1 MVKKAAP
8 QFLDRLCELCRN
20 HFKAL
25 LEFLEENALPYVLNP
40 HLVRGL
46 DYYTRTVFELF
57 VEERKAATEEPP
69 TAAPAPERAA
79 SDGAPAH
86 EAAPVKRLAV
96 VGGGRYD
103 GLIELVGGRPTPA
116 VGGALG
122 LERLVAIVKERGT
135 KVPPAPKTRAFVV
148 QLGELAKRKSFRVM
162 EELRR
167 AGISAAESLG
177 RDSIRSQLKVADR
190 LGAEYALII
199 GQKEALDGMVILREM
214 SSGIQE
220 TILQARLIETMK
232 RKFKS
237 HPRG

>member
-1 MVKKAAP
+1 MP
-8 QFLDRLCELCRN
+8 S
-20 HFKAL
+20 
-25 LEFLEENALPYVLNP
+25 
-40 HLVRGL
+40 G
-46 DYYTRTVFELF
+46 
-57 VEERKAATEEPP
+57 
-69 TAAPAPERAA
+69 
-79 SDGAPAH
+79 
-86 EAAPVKRLAV
+86 
-96 VGGGRYD
+96 
-103 GLIELVGGRPTPA
+103 
-116 VGGALG
+116 
-122 LERLVAIVKERGT
+122 
-135 KVPPAPKTRAFVV
+135 
-148 QLGELAKRKSFRVM
+148 KSVRVM